1 MSRGGLVWSGRRR
14 AQAEP
19 QRTGHYQAQQ
29 HQWRQRLRCHNGWIH
44 RHRPYDRQIWWIC
57 AATVIGVRRGS
68 DGGTR
73 RGDGGDE
80 LRGLGDGDHDRWQTV
95 ATTSPADGSL
105 ARVLCFDFFW
115 DIFSVFLFSQAN
127 DISTRPRKFDFRVQ
141 MSHPHEKLTIL
152 HTPPGRRTAQP
163 PHVKIGFD
171 RMKKYYF

>member
-1 MSRGGLVWSGRRR
+1 MWSGRRR

-19 QRTGHYQAQQ
+19 QRTGHYRAQQ
-29 HQWRQRLRCHNGWIH
+29 QQWRQRLRCHNGWIH

-95 ATTSPADGSL
+95 ATTVTGG
-105 ARVLCFDFFW
+105 W
-115 DIFSVFLFSQAN
+115 
-127 DISTRPRKFDFRVQ
+127 
-141 MSHPHEKLTIL
+141 KLS
-152 HTPPGRRTAQP
+152 
-163 PHVKIGFD
+163 
-171 RMKKYYF
+171 